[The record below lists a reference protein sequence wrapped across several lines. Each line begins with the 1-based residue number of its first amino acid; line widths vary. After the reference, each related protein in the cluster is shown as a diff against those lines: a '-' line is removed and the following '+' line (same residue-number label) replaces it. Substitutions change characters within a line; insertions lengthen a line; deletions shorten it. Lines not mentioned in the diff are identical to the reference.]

1 MGILRA
7 PFQSGAIKFK
17 YKEMPKKTKEVIWA
31 FPFPSNKRT
40 IREPEAVIAQT
51 TEAIPK
57 DCQSFFCQKA
67 FEVRLGIQSPAVFS
81 TAP

>member
-17 YKEMPKKTKEVIWA
+17 YKEMEKKTKAVVWA
-31 FPFPSNKRT
+31 FPSFSNRRT
-40 IREPEAVIAQT
+40 KREPEAVIAQT
-51 TEAIPK
+51 AEAIPK
-57 DCQSFFCQKA
+57 DCQSFFNQKA
-67 FEVRLGIQSPAVFS
+67 DEDRFGIQSPAFFS